1 MIKSKI
7 QEKQTTI
14 NRKLQSG
21 NALPEEIKAVEGEK
35 EALENELQVHRTMAR
50 EYLQYY
56 KVQEKC
62 TQQWARICQLEVK
75 SNKTEAEED
84 ELSTL
89 KHFFTL
95 LLSADYQMQK
105 LLPH

>member
-21 NALPEEIKAVEGEK
+21 NALPEEIKAIEGEK
-35 EALENELQVHRTMAR
+35 EALENELQVHRTVAR
-50 EYLQYY
+50 ESFQYY
-56 KVQEKC
+56 KEVQEKC

-75 SNKTEAEED
+75 SNKTEAAD
-84 ELSTL
+84 EL
-89 KHFFTL
+89 
-95 LLSADYQMQK
+95 
-105 LLPH
+105 